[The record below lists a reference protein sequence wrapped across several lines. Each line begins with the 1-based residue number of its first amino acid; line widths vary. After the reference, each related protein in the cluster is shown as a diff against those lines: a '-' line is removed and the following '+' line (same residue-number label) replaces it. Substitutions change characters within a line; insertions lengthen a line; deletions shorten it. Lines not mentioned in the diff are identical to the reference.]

1 MNIDT
6 IKASFDDCST
16 EEMAHWVHGLYTGRA
31 IEQGT
36 YFELIATIDK
46 LRKDALDRIK
56 KTQQV
61 ASEEAGEPKAGV
73 SSHE

>member
-16 EEMAHWVHGLYTGRA
+16 EEMAHWVHGLYTGRT
-31 IEQGT
+31 IEQGS
-36 YFELIATIDK
+36 YFALGATIDQ
-46 LRKDALDRIK
+46 LREDALARIK
-56 KTQQV
+56 KTQYG
-61 ASEEAGEPKAGV
+61 ASEEAGGV

>member
-6 IKASFDDCST
+6 IKASFDECST

-31 IEQGT
+31 IEQGS
-36 YFELIATIDK
+36 YFELGATIDK
-46 LRKDALDRIK
+46 LREDTISRVK
-56 KTQQV
+56 KAQHV
-61 ASEEAGEPKAGV
+61 DSEEAGEV

>member
-16 EEMAHWVHGLYTGRA
+16 EKMAHWVHGLYTGRA
-31 IEQGT
+31 IEKGS
-36 YFELIATIDK
+36 FSELGATIDQ
-46 LRKDALDRIK
+46 LREDTINRVK
-56 KTQQV
+56 KTQQA
-61 ASEEAGEPKAGV
+61 ASEEAGGV